1 MAEKVLMPKLGFD
14 MAEGVLVRW
23 IKMEGDAV
31 AKGDVLAEIET
42 DKATVEVESQLEGQL
57 LKQLVKQDAI
67 VPVGAP
73 IAIIGQA
80 GESVEMPDSAGVEK
94 APAQEKQ
101 VGKAESKTVE
111 AAAEPAAEPVLEEG
125 DRIKISPLAKKI
137 ADESNLPLTGL
148 NGTGP
153 GGRIVKAD
161 VEKKLSEG
169 TPAMASIP
177 VTRSVT
183 TPMPVIN
190 GEDKK
195 IPVNK
200 LRQIIG
206 RRLVESKQQVP
217 HFYLSRGYQVDGLMK
232 LRTEINQ
239 LLPAEEKLSVN
250 DFIVKAVAL
259 TLVEFPNLNASLVGN
274 EIVQHGNIN
283 IGNAVAVEG
292 GLMTVVT
299 RDANLKSIRS
309 ISAETK
315 GMVQRARDGK
325 VKTEDIEGSTFSIS
339 NLGMYKIDHFAAII
353 NPPEAAI
360 LAVGAAQQ
368 VPVVQE
374 NALGIAWMMNM
385 TISADHRITDG
396 AEAAEFMLRL
406 EYYLQNPLMLL
417 V

>member
-14 MAEGVLVRW
+14 MAEGVLIRW

-31 AKGDVLAEIET
+31 VKGDVLAEIET
-42 DKATVEVESQLEGQL
+42 DKATVEVESQLDGQL

-73 IAIIGQA
+73 IAVIGKT
-80 GESVEMPDSAGVEK
+80 GESVEIPDSAGVVK
-94 APAQEKQ
+94 APVQDKQ
-101 VGKAESKTVE
+101 VEKTETKSAE
-111 AAAEPAAEPVLEEG
+111 AAAEPVLVEG
-125 DRIKISPLAKKI
+125 ERIKISPLAKKM
-137 ADESNLPLTGL
+137 AEESNLPLTGL
-148 NGTGP
+148 SGTGP
-153 GGRIVKAD
+153 GGRILKAD
-161 VEKKLSEG
+161 VEKRLSEG
-169 TPAMASIP
+169 TPVMASSP
-177 VTRSVT
+177 AVRSAAAAG
-183 TPMPVIN
+183 PMPVVN
-190 GEDKK
+190 REDKK
-195 IPVNK
+195 VPVNK

-206 RRLVESKQQVP
+206 RRLVESKQQIP
-217 HFYLSRGYQVDGLMK
+217 HFYLSRAYQVDGLMK
-232 LRTEINQ
+232 MRAEINQ
-239 LLPAEEKLSVN
+239 LLPAAEKLSVN

-259 TLVEFPNLNASLVGN
+259 TLVEFPNLNASLIGN
-274 EIVQHGNIN
+274 EIVLHGNIN

-299 RDANLKSIRS
+299 RDAHLKSIRS

-374 NALGIAWMMNM
+374 NTLGITWMMNM

-406 EYYLQNPLMLL
+406 EYYIQNPLMLL

>member
-31 AKGDVLAEIET
+31 VKGDVLAEIET
-42 DKATVEVESQLEGQL
+42 DKATVEVESQLDGQL

-73 IAIIGQA
+73 IAVIGKA
-80 GESVEMPDSAGVEK
+80 GESVEMPDSAGVVK
-94 APAQEKQ
+94 APVQEKQ
-101 VGKAESKTVE
+101 VEKTESKSAE
-111 AAAEPAAEPVLEEG
+111 AATEPVLEEG
-125 DRIKISPLAKKI
+125 DRIKISPLAKKM
-137 ADESNLPLTGL
+137 AEESKLPMAGL

-161 VEKKLSEG
+161 VEKRLSEG
-169 TPAMASIP
+169 TPVMASIP
-177 VTRSVT
+177 AVRSAAAAA
-183 TPMPVIN
+183 PMPSVN
-190 GEDKK
+190 REDKK
-195 IPVNK
+195 VPVNK

-206 RRLVESKQQVP
+206 RRLVDSKQQVP
-217 HFYLSRGYQVDGLMK
+217 HFYLSRAYQVDGLMK
-232 LRTEINQ
+232 MRTELNQ
-239 LLPAEEKLSVN
+239 LLPAEDKLSVN

-274 EIVQHGNIN
+274 EIIQHGNIN

-299 RDANLKSIRS
+299 RDAHLKSIRS
-309 ISAETK
+309 ISSETK

>member
-31 AKGDVLAEIET
+31 VKGDVLAEIET
-42 DKATVEVESQLEGQL
+42 DKATVEVESQLDGQL

-73 IAIIGQA
+73 IAVIGKA
-80 GESVEMPDSAGVEK
+80 GESVEMPDSAGVVK
-94 APAQEKQ
+94 APVQEKQ
-101 VGKAESKTVE
+101 VEKTESKSAE
-111 AAAEPAAEPVLEEG
+111 AATEPVLQEG
-125 DRIKISPLAKKI
+125 DRIKISPLAKKM
-137 ADESNLPLTGL
+137 AEESKLPMAGL

-161 VEKKLSEG
+161 VEKRLSEG
-169 TPAMASIP
+169 TPVMASIP
-177 VTRSVT
+177 AVRSAAAAA
-183 TPMPVIN
+183 PMPSVN
-190 GEDKK
+190 REDKK
-195 IPVNK
+195 VPVNK

-206 RRLVESKQQVP
+206 RRLVDSKQQVP
-217 HFYLSRGYQVDGLMK
+217 HFYLSRAYQVDGLMK
-232 LRTEINQ
+232 MRTELNQ
-239 LLPAEEKLSVN
+239 LLPAEDKLSVN

-274 EIVQHGNIN
+274 EIIQHGNIN

-299 RDANLKSIRS
+299 RDAHLKSIRS
-309 ISAETK
+309 ISSETK

>member
-23 IKMEGDAV
+23 IKFEGDPV

-42 DKATVEVESQLEGQL
+42 DKATVEVESQLDGQL
-57 LKQLVKQDAI
+57 LKHLVAQESI

-73 IAIIGQA
+73 IAVIGQP
-80 GESVEMPDSAGVEK
+80 GEAIEVPDSAGVEN
-94 APAQEKQ
+94 APAQVKQ
-101 VGKAESKTVE
+101 VEKTEIKTVE
-111 AAAEPAAEPVLEEG
+111 ATAEPAFLEGE
-125 DRIKISPLAKKI
+125 RIKISPLAKKI
-137 ADESNLPLTGL
+137 ADESKLPLTGL

-161 VEKKLSEG
+161 VEKMLAQG
-169 TPAMASIP
+169 IP
-177 VTRSVT
+177 VARLMT
-183 TPMPVIN
+183 TSAPIQ
-190 GEDKK
+190 DRLDRK

-206 RRLVESKQQVP
+206 RRLVESKQQIP
-217 HFYLSRGYQVDGLMK
+217 HFYLSRAYQVDGLMK
-232 LRTEINQ
+232 MRAEINQ
-239 LLPAEEKLSVN
+239 LLPADEKLSVN

-259 TLVEFPNLNASLVGN
+259 TLGEFPNLNASLVGN
-274 EIVQHGNIN
+274 EIVQHASIN

-299 RDANLKSIRS
+299 RDAHLKPIRS
-309 ISAETK
+309 ISIETK
-315 GMVQRARDGK
+315 SMVQRARDGK
-325 VKTEDIEGSTFSIS
+325 VKTEDIEGSSFSIS
-339 NLGMYKIDHFAAII
+339 NLGMYKIDHFSAII

-385 TISADHRITDG
+385 TLSADHRITDG

-406 EYYLQNPLMLL
+406 EYYIQNPLLLL